1 MNWFF
6 KTVRI
11 AGASF
16 PGAGSLVQFQAELDA
31 ETLNERIHK
40 LEDPI
45 STLHEDIYDLSKEIY
60 SELKN
65 SDSNSLNF
73 NETFYTNYSRALAAL
88 GSRGLITQDNVI
100 GSRIPLGLNLVDPT
114 YILYMASQFEN
125 QNSMQEI
132 FDIVDRC
139 QIGESVS
146 AEQLSEAL
154 GLPKYVIR
162 SVFEV
167 FESKG
172 FGCRSG
178 GLTKFRYT
186 GKA

>member
-6 KTVRI
+6 KAVRI

-31 ETLNERIHK
+31 EALNERIRK

-45 STLHEDIYDLSKEIY
+45 STLHDDVYDLSKEIY
-60 SELKN
+60 NELRKT
-65 SDSNSLNF
+65 DSNSLNF
-73 NETFYTNYSRALAAL
+73 SEMFYTKYGRPLAAL
-88 GSRGLITQDNVI
+88 SSRNLIKQDNVI
-100 GSRIPLGLNLVDPT
+100 GSRIPLGVNLVDPT
-114 YILYMASQFEN
+114 YILYMAAQFED

-139 QIGESVS
+139 QIGESVT
-146 AEQLSEAL
+146 AEQLGTSL
-154 GLPKYVIR
+154 DLPKYVIR

-172 FGCRSG
+172 FGYRSG

>member
-1 MNWFF
+1 MSWFF
-6 KTVRI
+6 KVVRI

-31 ETLNERIHK
+31 EVLNERIKK

-45 STLHEDIYDLSKEIY
+45 SMLHEDIYDVSREIY
-60 SELKN
+60 SVLKTT
-65 SDSNSLNF
+65 DSNSLSF
-73 NETFYTNYSRALAAL
+73 DDVFYVKYSRALASL
-88 GSRGLITQDNVI
+88 NSQNLIKLNNVI
-100 GSRIPLGLNLVDPT
+100 GSRQPLGVSLVDPI
-114 YILYMASQFEN
+114 YILYMAAQFEN

-146 AEQLSEAL
+146 AELL
-154 GLPKYVIR
+154 GPTLNLPKYVIR
-162 SVFEV
+162 SVFEI
-167 FESKG
+167 FELKG
-172 FGCRSG
+172 FGYRSG
-178 GLTKFRYT
+178 GITKFRYT